1 MIMFMVRGFRSVAPR
16 GAAVRVTRTRRAIAS
31 IVRLAA
37 LAIIA
42 AIYPASASAQAI
54 VDQWDAQ
61 LWLQWNSQIP
71 VAETWGLVLEAQPRW
86 NENFSHYDQ
95 VTLRAGLFKR
105 VTPKLQVSA
114 AYAFVPRH
122 TVIGSLFE
130 HQAYEQAS
138 VALPRIGKWTA
149 QARVREEQRYL
160 GQWGELSH
168 RMRER
173 FHFTHPVPHV
183 PGWAMVL
190 HQELF
195 VNWNDTHLGPAA
207 GFDQHR
213 LFTGVNHPLTSAL
226 AVEAGYMWQEVFR
239 LGPRPERHNH
249 IAMVQFQFRP
259 RRGGVEAPPGMPIPS
274 AASGRAEE

>member
-1 MIMFMVRGFRSVAPR
+1 MA
-16 GAAVRVTRTRRAIAS
+16 RTRRVVTS
-31 IVRLAA
+31 LVRLTV
-37 LAIIA
+37 LATVLA
-42 AIYPASASAQAI
+42 MCPGSASGQAI

-61 LWLQWNSQIP
+61 LWVQWNSQIP
-71 VAETWGLVLEAQPRW
+71 VADTWGLILEAQPRW

-122 TVIGSLFE
+122 TVLGTLYE

-138 VALPRIGKWTA
+138 FVLPRIGKWTA
-149 QARVREEQRYL
+149 QARVREDQRYL

-168 RMRER
+168 RMREQFR
-173 FHFTHPVPHV
+173 FTRPIPSVPS
-183 PGWAMVL
+183 WAMVL

-195 VNWNDTHLGPAA
+195 INWSDTHLGPAA

-213 LFTGVNHPLTSAL
+213 LFAGVNHPVTSAI

-239 LGPRPERHNH
+239 LGLRPERHNH
-249 IAMVQFQFRP
+249 IAMLQFQFRP
-259 RRGGVEAPPGMPIPS
+259 RRGSAPLPPAAPMTLTPS
-274 AASGRAEE
+274 SRAEE